1 MCEKYDRNIIRTKD
15 GSEIE
20 ITPEMRGAA
29 EAVVELRGDDGTSCP
44 SLSYMKVC
52 DLLPEIL
59 KEAISHSVVRK

>member
-1 MCEKYDRNIIRTKD
+1 MCEEYERKIVRTKD
-15 GSEIE
+15 GHEIE
-20 ITPEMRGAA
+20 ITPEMREAA

-59 KEAISHSVVRK
+59 KEAISHSVVWK